1 MSNRVSAACRGRRFV
16 KFRSVVLVSD
26 YIDCQ
31 KLGISG
37 EESFTRSYV
46 LCSSFV
52 YFVCASFKSSS
63 CFMLSFFDLP
73 PRLALF
79 LLLFS
84 YIFLFCLFQGNKGLV
99 WLSSVPISIK

>member
-52 YFVCASFKSSS
+52 YFVCAASAPRSNLPLVS
-63 CFMLSFFDLP
+63 CC
-73 PRLALF
+73 LF
-79 LLLFS
+79 LTFLLVLLCS
-84 YIFLFCLFQGNKGLV
+84 YCCFLISSYSVCSKGTRV
-99 WLSSVPISIK
+99 